1 MSSALLIAGG
11 LVGLLGGAELL
22 VRGGTGLALRLGIA
36 PIVVGVTV
44 VSLGTSMPELAIGID
59 AARQDSAGLAVGN
72 IVGTNLVNL
81 LLILGLSALIAPIV
95 LDSRTVRFDL
105 PCMAGV
111 SVVLLLVSLDGTL
124 GTLDG
129 VVLLLLG
136 IGYTVGVLRTSR
148 QESSSVQA
156 EYQADTSAKKTR
168 PWMAVVSLVVG
179 IAVIVIGATLLV
191 DGAVDAAQAFGVSD
205 AVIGLTI
212 IAIGTSAPE
221 LVTTIVST
229 IRGNRD
235 IALGNLLGSSVYN
248 IAIILG
254 VTILAA
260 PRRRRGP
267 RRGAAERSPADGR
280 RGRGLHTGLRL
291 QPPHHPNRG
300 RHLRRGVRR
309 LSRLATHLPRLR
321 PGCRFDSVLKTAL
334 AIVPSK
340 S

>member
-1 MSSALLIAGG
+1 MSSALLIVGG

-36 PIVVGVTV
+36 PIVIGVTV

-59 AARQDSAGLAVGN
+59 AARQGSAGLAVGN

-81 LLILGLSALIAPIV
+81 LLILGISALITPLT
-95 LDSRTVRFDL
+95 LDTRTVRFDL
-105 PCMAGV
+105 PCMTAA
-111 SVVLLLVSLDGTL
+111 SLVLLIVALDGTL

-129 VVLLLLG
+129 VVLVLLG
-136 IGYTVGVLRTSR
+136 VGYTVAVLRTGR
-148 QESSSVQA
+148 QESSAVRA
-156 EYQADTSAKKTR
+156 EYQASYGTKRTR
-168 PWMAVVSLVVG
+168 TWLDVVSLLVG

-191 DGAVDAAQAFGVSD
+191 DGAVDAARSFGVSD

-229 IRGNRD
+229 IRGDRD

-254 VTILAA
+254 VTILVA
-260 PRRRRGP
+260 PGAVDVP
-267 RRGAAERSPADGR
+267 DEILGGDLLLMVGAAVACVPVFMSGR
-280 RGRGLHTGLRL
+280 RITRAEG
-291 QPPHHPNRG
+291 
-300 RHLRRGVRR
+300 GVFVAAYVAYLAWLL
-309 LSRLATHLPRLR
+309 LSRA
-321 PGCRFDSVLKTAL
+321 
-334 AIVPSK
+334 
-340 S
+340 